1 MFVYIW
7 VIFCGQRPTK
17 STVTIIMFTL
27 YYIVYIALWSSTFPF
42 TVPITSITIISMT
55 CILITINANLR
66 HSNRNHARQRPDLLY
81 LYLYFDFYLYF
92 SCISVSSSLSPP
104 LCSVPIEI
112 VPDSALTP
120 PYRTHYNLCLMWTT
134 RPPQAATTITNII
147 TITIMVVMEKTP
159 KDSSEDS

>member
-1 MFVYIW
+1 MGPSHFSFYPLIQWSFLAGPECINGLIYLCTIHMFVYIW

-17 STVTIIMFTL
+17 SIVTIIMFTL

-120 PYRTHYNLCLMWTT
+120 P
-134 RPPQAATTITNII
+134 
-147 TITIMVVMEKTP
+147 
-159 KDSSEDS
+159 